1 MGGWVGASDK
11 ASTGRAEKARVGG
24 VGDTENHRLKTS
36 ELYRQAKGRNPG
48 ARAGLL
54 RAGTSR
60 YLGSFLGTCT
70 DYCVYLC
77 NVPRYAVHY
86 TRTIVR

>member
-24 VGDTENHRLKTS
+24 VGDTENRRLKTF

-48 ARAGLL
+48 RVKPVCMRSDNGHSGAWPRFSDFRVILIHLSRLDHGLD
-54 RAGTSR
+54 R
-60 YLGSFLGTCT
+60 
-70 DYCVYLC
+70 
-77 NVPRYAVHY
+77 
-86 TRTIVR
+86 